1 MFHIYKIPQ
10 VKQLSLSEWQSKL
23 KKSDGEKL
31 ESLKQLAGQDQ
42 LQMVKLTLL
51 VTPDGQPRVIELV
64 ASGLAGDKGRLIGT
78 QRDISDSIAMQRSMK
93 QVAYQDQLT
102 GLFNARAL
110 EQTLDKAVL
119 SSEGEIR
126 PFGLLFID
134 LDGFKQV
141 NDTLGHD
148 AGDLL
153 LKYAAKRMRCCLR
166 LEDEV
171 FRLGGDEFVV
181 WTPAHPKGT
190 EKHALMQQ
198 LTTVAEKLKAS
209 LTKVFKIHDRECY
222 VSASIGG
229 ACFPYDATSAKA
241 VMKCA
246 DQAMYLAKENGKN
259 QFVQYVMLEKEQD
272 TFVLNAS
279 IRTES
284 EKSSDI

>member
-1 MFHIYKIPQ
+1 M
-10 VKQLSLSEWQSKL
+10 KQLTLSEWKSKL
-23 KKSDGEKL
+23 KKSDGDQL
-31 ESLKQLAGQDQ
+31 ETLKKLAGQDQ
-42 LQMVKLTLL
+42 LHMVKLTL
-51 VTPDGQPRVIELV
+51 VATPDGKPRVIELV

-78 QRDISDSIAMQRSMK
+78 QRDVSDSIAMQRSMR
-93 QVAYQDQLT
+93 QAAFQDQLT

-110 EQTLDKAVL
+110 EQTLEKAVVL
-119 SSEGEIR
+119 SEGTIR

-153 LKYAAKRMRCCLR
+153 LKYAARRMRCCLR

-181 WTPAHPKGT
+181 WTPAHAQGT
-190 EKHALMQQ
+190 EKQALMKQ
-198 LTTVAEKLKAS
+198 LATVAEKLKTA
-209 LTKVFKIHDRECY
+209 LTKVFKIHDQECHI
-222 VSASIGG
+222 SASIGG

-246 DQAMYLAKENGKN
+246 DQAMYQAKESGKN
-259 QFVQYVMLEKEQD
+259 QFVQHVMAEARPGNPVFD
-272 TFVLNAS
+272 SS
-279 IRTES
+279 ILVAG